1 MRNTTNVL
9 WIIVLLSVLSLF
21 GCGFLDEDSPMDRLT
36 GTWGIISAKSKE
48 DGVSLELEPPAVEGE
63 IKLNKG
69 GNGFTTSITIGF
81 LGITTKTTGELWEA
95 TETTLTLYATEATPE
110 LLITAKTEVYDYEI
124 DSDTLTLI
132 NKEDDGVGELKLQ
145 KK

>member
-1 MRNTTNVL
+1 M
-9 WIIVLLSVLSLF
+9 VLLSVLSFL

-36 GTWGIISAKSKE
+36 GTWVIVSAKSQE
-48 DGVSLELEPPAVEGE
+48 DGVSLDLTPPAVEGE

-69 GNGFTTSITIGF
+69 GNGFTTSVTIGF
-81 LGITTKTTGELWEA
+81 LGITINTAGDTWEA

-110 LLITAKTEVYDYEI
+110 LFATAETEVYDYEL
-124 DSDTLTLI
+124 DGDTLTLI
-132 NKEDDGVGELKLQ
+132 NKESDGVGELKLQ